1 VRYEK
6 LMSLLKSADSK
17 PTLTVVGDWIHDENG
32 KRGPLLQT
40 VQDGI
45 AEGHVE
51 VDPAN
56 RLHLTEMGHRR
67 LHKVGGN
74 VRLTVAIPKER
85 EAEFKKMLLDFFR
98 G

>member
-1 VRYEK
+1 MRYEK
-6 LMSLLKSADSK
+6 LMSLLKFADGRPIIK
-17 PTLTVVGDWIHDENG
+17 IVGDWVHDENN

-51 VDPAN
+51 VDPAGQ
-56 RLHLTEMGHRR
+56 LYLTEMGARR
-67 LHKVGGN
+67 LYKVGGN
-74 VRLTVAIPKER
+74 IRLTVAIPKER
-85 EAEFKKMLLDFFR
+85 EAEFRKMLLDFFR